1 MLARDGGDVT
11 VKFHELDISQKGS
24 IEVFRD
30 MLVREHPEGVDAV
43 VNNAGE
49 FDFLLSRDHG
59 KEKQREHRKRRNDTP
74 QHADPPT
81 HQASPY
87 KASTSTL
94 SAPPSKPTTTA
105 PCTPHNSS
113 SHSCAR
119 TAAS

>member
-49 FDFLLSRDHG
+49 FERVDKWVNWVLLKYINEHYVEGIVDVTMTAVIALG
-59 KEKQREHRKRRNDTP
+59 TKE
-74 QHADPPT
+74 
-81 HQASPY
+81 
-87 KASTSTL
+87 
-94 SAPPSKPTTTA
+94 
-105 PCTPHNSS
+105 
-113 SHSCAR
+113 
-119 TAAS
+119 